1 MSPVVPSIVAKPVK
15 EAVTLGEGNAM
26 TAMLDNSAPRSEAAT
41 SVANA
46 AAPVIE
52 WVGETDGCLWLLD
65 QTLLPSET
73 KTIECGSVEQV
84 VEAIRSL
91 RVRGAPAIGVAAAY
105 GVVVGLREA
114 ATADRAKFNERLHV
128 VIQQLA
134 ASRPTAVNLFW
145 ALDRQRK
152 VAERSATMSPADV
165 LKALLAEARAIEVED
180 RAMCSAIG
188 RHGAELLED
197 GDAVLTH
204 CNAGAL
210 ATAGDGTALAVIYAA
225 VANGK
230 KIRVFADETRPL
242 LQGSRL
248 TAWELSRRGVP
259 VTVICDSMAATVMR
273 QRKVQ
278 AVIVGADRIAA
289 NGDTANKIGTYSVA
303 CLAKTHGLPFYVAA
317 PSSTFDLSL
326 TSGEQIPIEERSPT
340 EITHGFGRQTTPNE
354 VDVFNPAFDVTPAE
368 LITAIITER
377 GLIRPV
383 TAEAIRTLLASS
395 SGWKG

>member
-1 MSPVVPSIVAKPVK
+1 MDEATTEADGTRNVPATIVSAASSP
-15 EAVTLGEGNAM
+15 
-26 TAMLDNSAPRSEAAT
+26 
-41 SVANA
+41 ANTN
-46 AAPVIE
+46 APVIE
-52 WVGETDGCLWLLD
+52 WVGESDGWLRLLD
-65 QTLLPSET
+65 QTLLPCET
-73 KTIECGSVEQV
+73 KTIDCRSVEQV

-105 GVVVGLREA
+105 GVVVGLRESA
-114 ATADRAKFNERLHV
+114 SADRAQFDEQMR
-128 VIQQLA
+128 VITQQLA
-134 ASRPTAVNLFW
+134 ESRPTAVNLFW
-145 ALDRQRK
+145 ALDRQRR
-152 VAERSATMSPADV
+152 VAERSATALPTDV
-165 LKALLAEARAIEVED
+165 LKALLAEARAIELDD
-180 RAMCSAIG
+180 RAMCAAIG
-188 RHGAELLED
+188 QYGTELLND
-197 GDAVLTH
+197 GNTVLTH

-225 VANGK
+225 VAAGK
-230 KIRVFADETRPL
+230 MIRVFADETRPL

-248 TAWELSRRGVP
+248 TAWELSRRGIP

-326 TSGEQIPIEERSPT
+326 ANGEQIPIEERSPT
-340 EITHGFGRQTTPNE
+340 EITHGFGRQTAPDGI
-354 VDVFNPAFDVTPAE
+354 DVYNPAFDVTPAE

-383 TAEAIRTLLASS
+383 TAEAIRTLLT
-395 SGWKG
+395 SGS

>member
-1 MSPVVPSIVAKPVK
+1 MPLHSVPMI
-15 EAVTLGEGNAM
+15 
-26 TAMLDNSAPRSEAAT
+26 AT
-41 SVANA
+41 ST
-46 AAPVIE
+46 PVIE
-52 WVGETDGCLWLLD
+52 WVGETDGCLRLLD
-65 QTLLPSET
+65 QTLLPCET
-73 KTIECGSVEQV
+73 KTIECRSVEQV

-91 RVRGAPAIGVAAAY
+91 RVRGAPAIGVTAAY
-105 GVVVGLREA
+105 GVVVGLRESV
-114 ATADRAKFNERLHV
+114 TADRSQFDERLRA
-128 VIQQLA
+128 ITQQLA
-134 ASRPTAVNLFW
+134 ESRPTAVNLFW
-145 ALDRQRK
+145 ALDRQRRL
-152 VAERSATMSPADV
+152 AERSATALPADI

-180 RAMCSAIG
+180 RAMCAAIG
-188 RHGAELLED
+188 RHGAELLKD
-197 GDAVLTH
+197 GDVVLTH

-225 VANGK
+225 VAAGK
-230 KIRVFADETRPL
+230 QIRVFADETRPL

-273 QRKVQ
+273 QGKIQ

-326 TSGEQIPIEERSPT
+326 TNGEQIPIEARSPA
-340 EITHGFGRQTTPNE
+340 EITHGFGRQTVPE
-354 VDVFNPAFDVTPAE
+354 GVDVYNPAFDVTPAE

-377 GLIRPV
+377 GVIQPV
-383 TAEAIRTLLASS
+383 TAEEIRILLAAST
-395 SGWKG
+395 